1 MKKFIIAA
9 TVLFSFSV
17 VSAQEKGEKGEK
29 GIKTEKSNNEKYDG
43 NSWKTDKLEKED
55 RPVLDKEDRPY
66 VSPEDRKPT
75 SEKGYSPIKQNPTLD
90 NEESSSR
97 ASKAGVEAA
106 KGSAK
111 GSKQSKMEPS
121 SKGSV
126 NSKGKR

>member
-9 TVLFSFSV
+9 SILFSFSAFF
-17 VSAQEKGEKGEK
+17 AQEGEKGFKSEK
-29 GIKTEKSNNEKYDG
+29 PNKEKFDNRN
-43 NSWKTDKLEKED
+43 KED

-75 SEKGYSPIKQNPTLD
+75 NDKGYSPKKKNPTLD
-90 NEESSSR
+90 NEKSSSR

-106 KGSAK
+106 KGSSK
-111 GSKQSKMEPS
+111 SPKQSKMEPS

-126 NSKGKR
+126 NAKGKR